1 MAKPMLVT
9 LPFVLLLIDYWPLNR
24 VAINSQNETNIV
36 SASKSGRKTIG
47 FLILEKIPLFILS
60 AVFLYI
66 TLYSAIHTPSSER
79 IIYISFIQRIT
90 NVFFSYVMYLKKLF
104 WPGDLSIYYL
114 HLNVPVWQ
122 VFLSAVILIMI
133 TILVCKHFKKYPYL
147 PVGWFWYLG
156 TLLPV
161 IGIIQIADHTMA
173 DRYAYVPLI
182 GIFFMI
188 AWGAEQISTKAV
200 YLKKVFM
207 FAAVLIVALL
217 TVAAHHQIKLWTN
230 MTILFENALKKD
242 PNNYMAYHIIGRET
256 AKHGDNEKAL
266 YYYDMAI
273 KIRPRFYPAYF
284 FKAHALMRMGK
295 RDEAYD
301 NFVKAIQAKKSFA
314 EAYHNLAY
322 LCLEDNKLDKAIE
335 YYAKAIAIKPDYT
348 EAYNDLGAAL
358 VKKGRIPEAI
368 INFQEALKI
377 DPKNKIAQRNI
388 RIATEM
394 IKKREKVETTP

>member
-1 MAKPMLVT
+1 
-9 LPFVLLLIDYWPLNR
+9 
-24 VAINSQNETNIV
+24 
-36 SASKSGRKTIG
+36 
-47 FLILEKIPLFILS
+47 
-60 AVFLYI
+60 
-66 TLYSAIHTPSSER
+66 
-79 IIYISFIQRIT
+79 
-90 NVFFSYVMYLKKLF
+90 MYLKKLF
-104 WPGDLSIYYL
+104 CPGDLSIYYL
-114 HLNVPVWQ
+114 HLNVPIWQ
-122 VFLSAVILIMI
+122 VILSAVILIMI

-188 AWGAEQISTKAV
+188 AWGMEQISSKAV
-200 YLKKVFM
+200 YLKKIFM
-207 FAAVLIVALL
+207 FAAVLIIALL
-217 TVAAHHQIKLWTN
+217 TVSTHHQIKLWTN
-230 MTILFENALKKD
+230 TIDLFENALKKD

-256 AKHGDNEKAL
+256 AKNGDNEKAL
-266 YYYDMAI
+266 YYYDMAL
-273 KIRPRFYPAYF
+273 KIRSRFHPAYF

-314 EAYHNLAY
+314 EAYHNLGF
-322 LCLEDNKLDKAIE
+322 LCLEDNNLDKAIE

-358 VKKGRIPEAI
+358 VRKGRIPEAI
-368 INFQEALKI
+368 IKFQEALKI
-377 DPKNKIAQRNI
+377 DPQNKIAQRNI
-388 RIATEM
+388 RIAMEM
-394 IKKREKVETTP
+394 IKKNEGNPITP